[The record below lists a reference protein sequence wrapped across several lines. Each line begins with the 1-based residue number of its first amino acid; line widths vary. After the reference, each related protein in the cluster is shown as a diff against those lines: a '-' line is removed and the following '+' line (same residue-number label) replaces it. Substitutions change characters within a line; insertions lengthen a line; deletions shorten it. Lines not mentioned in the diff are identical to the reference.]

1 MRKLSNPQITAKSV
15 EISKC
20 LINKEAGFQDFDL
33 DITKSIGDIA
43 RFAANTRQSGT
54 LDDKQLAGIAN
65 ALKISYGTLR
75 TNILYELEDLG
86 WVQIISKGSRI
97 KKIDENIPP
106 LQDIL
111 GTLGKKWEEM
121 EPTEIDR
128 ASVNSLSLLSKKPAT
143 KEALISELGIN
154 DESLET
160 TLEYG
165 EQTSYLGTFKSETL
179 EEDVVWT
186 PLYWAG
192 KMDEVLKF
200 LNRQTYEN
208 FEIIGNITKGFLQY
222 QGRPIDLI
230 GEQKSL
236 INAGVG
242 QGYFPSV
249 AVKDRNGVS
258 HEYIFAATPH
268 FEAEPENDIFEKAR
282 LIVSCIRHGQYNA
295 EVTKIRYPVNLLRA
309 LRENRLSAHSYAVI
323 QYALLIANRI
333 CTYETVQTSYGEGY
347 KVIFIDTP
355 ENNLAADIAEEMLTG
370 ETPIA
375 GSLDEPEARQL
386 LTKGTFNYSAEQRQI
401 KSAKKISANREF
413 GRLMECMRGS
423 GVTS

>member
-1 MRKLSNPQITAKSV
+1 
-15 EISKC
+15 

-54 LDDKQLAGIAN
+54 LDERQLAGIAN

-222 QGRPIDLI
+222 QGRPIDQI

-347 KVIFIDTP
+347 KVIFIDTT

-375 GSLDEPEARQL
+375 GSLDEPKARQL

-413 GRLMECMRGS
+413 GRLMEYMRGS

>member
-1 MRKLSNPQITAKSV
+1 M
-15 EISKC
+15 
-20 LINKEAGFQDFDL
+20 INKEVGFQDFDL
-33 DITKSIGDIA
+33 DITKTIGDIA

-54 LDDKQLAGIAN
+54 LDETQLAGIGN

-75 TNILYELEDLG
+75 TNILNELEDLG
-86 WVQIISKGSRI
+86 WVQIIRKGRRI

-111 GTLGKKWEEM
+111 STLGKKWEEM

-128 ASVNSLSLLSKKPAT
+128 ASVNSLSLLSKRPAT
-143 KEALISELGIN
+143 KEALISELDIN
-154 DESLET
+154 DEYLET

-179 EEDVVWT
+179 EKDVVWT

-192 KMDEVLKF
+192 KMDKVLKF

-208 FEIIGNITKGFLQY
+208 FEIIGDITKGFLQY
-222 QGRPIDLI
+222 QGRPIDQM
-230 GEQKSL
+230 GENKSI
-236 INAGVG
+236 INAGIG

-258 HEYIFAATPH
+258 HEYIFAATPN
-268 FEAEPENDIFEKAR
+268 FEADPKKDIFEKAR
-282 LIVSCIRHGQYNA
+282 LIVGCIRHGQYHA
-295 EVTKIRYPVNLLRA
+295 EVTRIKYPVKLLQA
-309 LRENRLSAHSYAVI
+309 LRENRLSAHSYAIV

-333 CTYETVQTSYGEGY
+333 CAYEPESTFYGTGY
-347 KVIFIDTP
+347 KIVFIDTP
-355 ENNLAADIAEEMLTG
+355 ENNLAADIAENMLIG
-370 ETPIA
+370 ESTIA
-375 GSLDEPEARQL
+375 GSIDEPEARQL
-386 LTKGTFNYSAEQRQI
+386 LIKGTFNYSAEQRQI
-401 KSAKKISANREF
+401 KSAEKIAAKREF
-413 GRLMECMRGS
+413 GRLMECLRGS

>member
-1 MRKLSNPQITAKSV
+1 M
-15 EISKC
+15 
-20 LINKEAGFQDFDL
+20 INKEAGFQDFDL

-54 LDDKQLAGIAN
+54 LDEIQLAGIAN

-75 TNILYELEDLG
+75 TNILNELEDLG

-111 GTLGKKWEEM
+111 ATLGKKWEEM
-121 EPTEIDR
+121 EPTKIDR
-128 ASVNSLSLLSKKPAT
+128 ASVNSLSLLSKSPAT
-143 KEALISELGIN
+143 KEALISELSIN
-154 DESLET
+154 DECLET

-165 EQTSYLGTFKSETL
+165 EQTSYLGTFKSETI

-192 KMDEVLKF
+192 KMDQVLKF

-222 QGRPIDLI
+222 QGRPIDQI

-236 INAGVG
+236 INAGIG

-249 AVKDRNGVS
+249 AVKDRNGIS

-282 LIVSCIRHGQYNA
+282 LIVGCIRHGQYHA
-295 EVTKIRYPVNLLRA
+295 EVTRIKYPVNLLRA
-309 LRENRLSAHSYAVI
+309 LRENKLSDHSYAVI

-333 CTYETVQTSYGEGY
+333 CTYEPVQTSYGTGY

-370 ETPIA
+370 ETPIG
-375 GSLDEPEARQL
+375 GSIDEPEARQL
-386 LTKGTFNYSAEQRQI
+386 LMKGTFNYSAEQRQI
-401 KSAKKISANREF
+401 KSAGKIVAKSEF
-413 GRLMECMRGS
+413 GRLMEYMRGS

>member
-1 MRKLSNPQITAKSV
+1 
-15 EISKC
+15 
-20 LINKEAGFQDFDL
+20 
-33 DITKSIGDIA
+33 
-43 RFAANTRQSGT
+43 
-54 LDDKQLAGIAN
+54 
-65 ALKISYGTLR
+65 
-75 TNILYELEDLG
+75 
-86 WVQIISKGSRI
+86 
-97 KKIDENIPP
+97 
-106 LQDIL
+106 
-111 GTLGKKWEEM
+111 M

-128 ASVNSLSLLSKKPAT
+128 ASVNSLSMLSKKPAT
-143 KEALISELGIN
+143 KEALISELDIN
-154 DESLET
+154 AKYLET

-165 EQTSYLGTFKSETL
+165 EQTSYLGTFKSETI

-208 FEIIGNITKGFLQY
+208 FEVIGNITKGFLQY
-222 QGRPIDLI
+222 QGRPNDQI

-236 INAGVG
+236 INAGIG

-282 LIVSCIRHGQYNA
+282 LIVGCIRHGQYHA
-295 EVTKIRYPVNLLRA
+295 EVTRIKYPVNLLRA
-309 LRENRLSAHSYAVI
+309 LRENRLSSHSYAVI

-413 GRLMECMRGS
+413 GRLMEYMRGS